1 MYEIHAK
8 YNWIFLLHMLFI
20 HIISKSTALHQR
32 EIRACMPSLYQF
44 VSCSHCHVLTARI
57 TLSSSSNLVPRSA
70 FFSGPK
76 GWKHLGQW
84 SGIISNHQEKE
95 VQGNSFRRK
104 GHDRRLL
111 GHWWSDS
118 GGCDGHR
125 WDNQFG
131 RTHQNTPKTKTAL
144 PASADQ
150 QKLKEPY
157 WFSTTMSALTQ
168 VYEPKMQ
175 SPIWLECA
183 PPPPPIFLTSRRHIF
198 TVLGHWK
205 MHCVGQVLKMTKTW
219 FLEWGHGNL
228 NRKRAGTGKA
238 CVPLFRA
245 GVMP

>member
-118 GGCDGHR
+118 GGCMAIGETINSGAHI
-125 WDNQFG
+125 
-131 RTHQNTPKTKTAL
+131 KTL
-144 PASADQ
+144 
-150 QKLKEPY
+150 QKLKQRY
-157 WFSTTMSALTQ
+157 RL
-168 VYEPKMQ
+168 VR
-175 SPIWLECA
+175 
-183 PPPPPIFLTSRRHIF
+183 TSR
-198 TVLGHWK
+198 
-205 MHCVGQVLKMTKTW
+205 
-219 FLEWGHGNL
+219 N
-228 NRKRAGTGKA
+228 
-238 CVPLFRA
+238 
-245 GVMP
+245 